1 VKVEIEIPED
11 DLFFAAYVL
20 KHLIRGLALG
30 CRPLFVG
37 PNALPSLYSPEAGIR
52 FEEEPTH
59 GSGVE
64 RFRLPTEVYRRKR
77 GDCDGLSLYRL
88 AELLAK
94 GEPVD
99 STIADYLGDGGMHA
113 QVRWL
118 NTRAIEDPAINLGA
132 PYDWPVEFLFD
143 HPTKD

>member
-1 VKVEIEIPED
+1 MKLEIEIPD
-11 DLFFAAYVL
+11 DNLPFAAYLL

-30 CRPLFVG
+30 CRPLFLG
-37 PNALPSLYSPEAGIR
+37 PNALPSLYDTDIVFA
-52 FEEEPTH
+52 EEPTH

-94 GEPVD
+94 NEPVD
-99 STIADYLGDGGMHA
+99 STIADYLQDGGMHA

-118 NTRAIEDPAINLGA
+118 NTGMIEDPAINLGA
-132 PYDWPVEFLFD
+132 PYDWPETFLFD
-143 HPTKD
+143 LKDE